1 MLSIVVTIYNGEPY
15 IERCLNAIFK
25 QTFKDYEVICVDDG
39 STDNSYQLLNK
50 FKRQNMKVIR
60 TENRGVWYARKEGIR
75 MAGGDW
81 IGFVDCDDAIMQD
94 MYSDMMERVV
104 KQPDID
110 MVVCGFKKV
119 DALSEKVFSV
129 QMVGFGDW
137 IIDVKTNKEILA
149 AVNPSMCNKIF
160 RTHLVRHSIELE
172 QAPRIMED
180 LILIGSIFPLLHNV
194 AFCSRPYYLYYDNRG
209 SATKCISVKDLD
221 HAKSAILSL
230 KQYYENTAQE
240 NRDLLNLLAVVHVG
254 VAFTININQYEK
266 EESVYSVWQNVLNFL
281 DTDFSG
287 WRRNALV
294 SLGHSI
300 RWRQLGKVYL
310 IYNLF
315 RTKLFLAFVWIYHF
329 AVTKLKIDI
338 RW

>member
-110 MVVCGFKKV
+110 MVVCGFRKV

-129 QMVGFGDW
+129 QMVGFGDR

-209 SATKCISVKDLD
+209 SATKSISVKDLD

-230 KQYYENTAQE
+230 KQYYENVAKE
-240 NRDLLNLLAVVHVG
+240 NRDLLDLLAVVHVG
-254 VAFTININQYEK
+254 VAFTININHYKK

-294 SLGHSI
+294 SVVHSI

-315 RTKLFLAFVWIYHF
+315 RTKLYLAFVWIYHV
-329 AVTKLKIDI
+329 AVIKLKIDI